1 MAAFHTGLFTFRNGG
16 MLLAKTNYT
25 AVAVFDGDMDAT
37 QAFISLIARKIS
49 IAISQEMLAK
59 SKLPC
64 YTTDKVPTTQNLA
77 SGLCG

>member
-1 MAAFHTGLFTFRNGG
+1 M
-16 MLLAKTNYT
+16 AKTNYKV
-25 AVAVFDGDMDAT
+25 VAIYDGDTDAT
-37 QAFISLIARKIS
+37 EAFISLISRKMS

-59 SKLPC
+59 SELPC